1 MISAKILIDAATT
14 GVPEKRILQLV
25 ELAGLAHSIDTLVDN
40 AGRIGWKESEEWD
53 AIYHAVFGGA
63 IGRQANSLL
72 AEFGTAVDWDDPNG
86 SCGQDAMAWVRGFRA
101 AVKPI
106 LDTYDGTVGPELAL
120 LAAEVEAISARAD
133 RGGTP
138 SALIKFHLNK
148 AAKLMRLLAGEP

>member
-14 GVPEKRILQLV
+14 GVSEERIRQFA

-53 AIYHAVFGGA
+53 AIYHSVFGGA
-63 IGRQANSLL
+63 IGRQANRLL
-72 AEFGTAVDWDDPNG
+72 AGFDAAVEWDDPNG
-86 SCGQDAMAWVRGFRA
+86 SCGQDVMAWVRGFRA

-106 LDTYDGTVGPELAL
+106 LDGYDGKGGPGLAL
-120 LAAEVEAISARAD
+120 LAAEVEAISAKAD

-138 SALIKFHLNK
+138 SALITFHLDK
-148 AAKLMRLLAGEP
+148 AAKIMRLLSGEP